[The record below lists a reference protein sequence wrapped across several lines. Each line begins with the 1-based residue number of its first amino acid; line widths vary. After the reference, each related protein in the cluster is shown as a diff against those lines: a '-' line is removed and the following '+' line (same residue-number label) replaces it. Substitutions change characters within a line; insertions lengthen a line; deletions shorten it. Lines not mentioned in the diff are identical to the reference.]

1 MKKHDEQF
9 YNDPW
14 DRDFYETG
22 STRPP
27 KNRGGLIAVLL
38 IMVILL
44 SGISTALGLMNI
56 RLFHQLEDA
65 GNPLQNVQGNNQ
77 ADSPQI
83 DASVS
88 NRPAPTVE
96 QEDTGAEERS
106 VRLGLECVTVSAFDR
121 RYYRLPSGCL
131 VMGVDESG
139 CAAKAGVS
147 SGDVIVSLDSKT
159 VSDVEQL
166 IQRLEQYHAGD
177 IVELTVYRSSIE
189 KHITL
194 TVTLDEA

>member
-1 MKKHDEQF
+1 MKKRDEQF

-38 IMVILL
+38 VLVILL

-56 RLFHQLEDA
+56 RLFQQLEST
-65 GNPLQNVQGNNQ
+65 GNPLQNLHGNNDV
-77 ADSPQI
+77 DSPQI
-83 DASVS
+83 DASVGS
-88 NRPAPTVE
+88 GNAPTIQ
-96 QEDTGAEERS
+96 QEDTAEEERS

-121 RYYRLPSGCL
+121 RYYQLPNGCL

-139 CAAKAGVS
+139 CAAKAGVT
-147 SGDVIVSLDSKT
+147 SGDVIVQLDRKS
-159 VSDVEQL
+159 VRGVEQL
-166 IQRLEQYHAGD
+166 IELLEQCQAGD
-177 IVELTVYRSSIE
+177 IVELTVYRSSAE
-189 KHITL
+189 KEI
-194 TVTLDEA
+194 TVTVILDQA